1 MLAITLANQDAF
13 FTDNSLTNILD
24 FSFLN
29 QFNFIGTANAQSMG
43 SNPIAG
49 FLPFILILGVMYF
62 LVIRPQNKKAKEH
75 REMVT
80 ALKKGDRI
88 VGAGGLFGTVSKII
102 DEHEIEV
109 EITNGVFVSM
119 VRSSVTNV
127 ISRPTLAKKAAD
139 SSETVT
145 KTLKKT
151 AAQKST
157 KKKSPEKKSDKKAA
171 DKATDEDK

>member
-1 MLAITLANQDAF
+1 MALAL
-13 FTDNSLTNILD
+13 
-24 FSFLN
+24 
-29 QFNFIGTANAQSMG
+29 
-43 SNPIAG
+43 
-49 FLPFILILGVMYF
+49 
-62 LVIRPQNKKAKEH
+62 
-75 REMVT
+75 
-80 ALKKGDRI
+80 
-88 VGAGGLFGTVSKII
+88 SKII